1 MKASIK
7 SYLKTLFHMALAG
20 FITNIAY
27 IGCDAII
34 RAVVNDLS
42 EKMTLTRSLLYMLAM
57 LGLQIL
63 YCFILIAFRYGNSG
77 EGIRRLTED
86 CRTEP
91 YAGLLPDM
99 KKLIR
104 KEQSVLFTALG
115 IIVLSTIQWFI
126 PMGLLGGITNLFI
139 GITGVSVFIP
149 DLFVFLFLKEITP
162 SAVGLIHMFCMNG
175 MLIGFFLFCAIYLFM
190 LSRKR
195 KKWCDDWKVIY
206 CAE

>member
-1 MKASIK
+1 MKESIK

-20 FITNIAY
+20 FITNIVY
-27 IGCDAII
+27 IGCEAII

-42 EKMTLTRSLLYMLAM
+42 EEMTLTRSFLYMLAM
-57 LGLQIL
+57 LGLQIF
-63 YCFILIAFRYGNSG
+63 YCFILVAFRYGNSG
-77 EGIRRLTED
+77 EGTKRLTED

-91 YAGLLPDM
+91 YAGLVPDM

-104 KEQSVLFTALG
+104 KEQTVLFTALV

-149 DLFVFLFLKEITP
+149 DLFIFLFLKEIT
-162 SAVGLIHMFCMNG
+162 AGNIGLVLMFCMNG
-175 MLIGFFLFCAIYLFM
+175 MLIGFLFFCVVYLFM

-195 KKWCDDWKVIY
+195 KKWCDEWKIG
-206 CAE
+206 